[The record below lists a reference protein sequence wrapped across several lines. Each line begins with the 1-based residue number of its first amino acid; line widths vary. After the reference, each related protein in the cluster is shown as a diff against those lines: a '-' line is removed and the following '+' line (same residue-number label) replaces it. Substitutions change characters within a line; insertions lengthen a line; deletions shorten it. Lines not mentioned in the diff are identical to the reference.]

1 MINSFRMNKRTNKS
15 MSMMLGLIKLVVY
28 YIVLNGAIGY
38 PKYFFKAALTEE
50 IRVHIKSQSD
60 LHLVVNEK

>member
-1 MINSFRMNKRTNKS
+1 

-38 PKYFFKAALTEE
+38 PKYFFKAALTED